1 MNMSFQ
7 FRDVQQAL
15 SFVQQQ
21 AQFVEPQIY
30 EIAYPAIQY
39 PTLVPVDTSGNEWA
53 KGIAF
58 YTSDKVGQAN
68 WFNHLADDVPFADIQ
83 RAKLEQII
91 EMAAIGYYWT
101 LEEAGQQAMI
111 NSATGP
117 TLNLIMERA
126 NAARRASEE
135 FLDRIAFFGDTTKN
149 WTGLTNDPNVTIIN
163 PPADGTGSSAL
174 WANKNGLQI
183 ARDINLALSAVYTGS
198 LTTETADTLLLP
210 PDRFTTLAGTVL
222 TNTAVTAL
230 TLVTESNA
238 YTALTGNP
246 LTIRTVRGLETAGA
260 GGIAR
265 AIAYRN
271 DPNVLKL
278 HLPMP
283 FNFRPVIQA
292 TALRFDVPGIFR
304 TGGIEVRRPGA
315 MRYLDGI

>member
-1 MNMSFQ
+1 MNYQ
-7 FRDVQQAL
+7 FGDAAQQAL

-21 AQFVEPQIY
+21 AQVIEPQVY

-53 KGIAF
+53 KSIGF
-58 YTSDKVGQAN
+58 YASDKVGQAA
-68 WFNHLADDVPFADIQ
+68 WFNHLANDVPFADIL
-83 RAKLEQII
+83 RAKYEQAI

-101 LEEAGQQAMI
+101 LEEIGQQMMI
-111 NSATGP
+111 PN
-117 TLNLIMERA
+117 LNLLVERA
-126 NAARRASEE
+126 AAARRASEE
-135 FLDRIAFFGDTTKN
+135 MIDTIAFYGDTTKN
-149 WTGLTNDPNVTIIN
+149 WTGLTNDANVTITN
-163 PPADGTGSSAL
+163 APADGTGSSPL
-174 WANKNGLQI
+174 WSTKTANLQ
-183 ARDINLALSAVYTGS
+183 ARDINLILAGIYTVS
-198 LTTETADTLLLP
+198 LTTEIADTLLLP
-210 PDRFTTLAGTVL
+210 IDRFTALAQSLV
-222 TNTAVTAL
+222 TNTAVTGL
-230 TLVTESNA
+230 QLVQQSNA

-271 DPNVLKL
+271 DPQILKL

-283 FNFRPVIQA
+283 FNFRPPMQV

-304 TGGIEVRRPGA
+304 TGGLEIRRPKS